1 MTPSDSST
9 AASHPKQDGR
19 AQARDIFESAW
30 RELETETNSAELN
43 FPKEIFWLNGAPG
56 AGKGTH
62 TASILRHLGH
72 KNAPIVTSD
81 LLQSPQARKLM
92 DAGQLVGDFE
102 VLGLLLRKLL
112 EPQLREGVIVDGFP
126 RTLVQVEFLRVFHAK
141 LSVLNAARGRAAPC
155 FSILVLF
162 VDEDESVRR
171 QMKRGGEA
179 RNANAAGET
188 REVRKTDLDPELARN
203 RFRVFMRK
211 TYEPLQTLRDVFPFY
226 LVNSTGSIAE
236 VGRRIV
242 NTLRQPPPPRLP

>member
-1 MTPSDSST
+1 MASSDSIT
-9 AASHPKQDGR
+9 AASRPEQDGC
-19 AQARDIFESAW
+19 AHARGIFESAW
-30 RELETETNSAELN
+30 RELETETNPAELD

-72 KNAPIVTSD
+72 SNAPVVISD
-81 LLQSPQARKLM
+81 LLKSPRARKLM

-126 RTLVQVEFLRVFHAK
+126 RTLAQAEFLRAFHAK
-141 LSVLNAARGRAAPC
+141 LSALNAGRGRAAPR

-171 QMKRGGEA
+171 QMQRGGEA
-179 RNANAAGET
+179 QSANAAGET

-203 RFRVFMRK
+203 RFRVFMRE
-211 TYEPLQTLRDVFPFY
+211 TYESLQTLRDVFPFY